1 MVRFLCFFLKQVDSN
16 LRGHK
21 MASVGLAFTFMLQ
34 AGGRGNSKRNIYPVF
49 HKASV
54 PRSPGSHPHHAET
67 LYISLAITV
76 LHGHVHEK
84 RCWNS
89 GYLVESKAMTS
100 MNFPEAA
107 FQYPVNS
114 FMGFRRQL

>member
-49 HKASV
+49 
-54 PRSPGSHPHHAET
+54 
-67 LYISLAITV
+67 
-76 LHGHVHEK
+76 
-84 RCWNS
+84 
-89 GYLVESKAMTS
+89 
-100 MNFPEAA
+100 
-107 FQYPVNS
+107 
-114 FMGFRRQL
+114 